1 MNNVRHVKS
10 QLTDDD
16 LRITK
21 PVFAP
26 RPLRSLAVFW
36 PPVFSPPVCG
46 LPNHPASSIQHTAS
60 FIHPSICSKCSAVGW
75 LAQHSYNFILCVDF

>member
-46 LPNHPASSIQHTAS
+46 LPNHPASSIL
-60 FIHPSICSKCSAVGW
+60 HPSIHLLQVLSSWLACSAF
-75 LAQHSYNFILCVDF
+75 L